1 MARLESPTPLDC
13 LPMRRL
19 LLALLVALITLSL
32 PPARPAHAA
41 PRCFPEAAPAITACI
56 DGPIAA
62 FWERQGGLPVFG
74 YPLGP
79 PYQAGAITVQPFER
93 ARLEHH
99 PANPPPYAVQIGRLG
114 AEHLAVR
121 GEPTPP
127 PAPPQPGCRHF
138 AATGLNVCGSFLEA
152 YGRYGLDLGLPGN
165 ALAESLALFGLP
177 LTAPRVEPLSDGRS
191 YTVQWFERARF
202 EDHGPAGVRFGL
214 LGRELP
220 APPPAAAPVAPG
232 GFVQAQG
239 DQLLRLGTPVQLKGV
254 NYYPQGR
261 PWAEMWQQWDGP
273 QIEREL
279 RAARDQLGINTV
291 RVLLPYDLFAG
302 ATNEGRVDIKKIE
315 RLRQLTRIAG
325 DLDLRLIVTLFD
337 FHEGFPAA
345 GTREE
350 ALHKAYLRMLIGNFT
365 GDDRILA
372 WDLHNEPDH
381 YKLWAEQGRAPEV
394 LDWLGRMA
402 DEVHALAP
410 HHLVTVGMGHYEHL
424 YAAGPDGRRVV
435 DYSDLVSVHIY
446 NAADAA
452 RQLAEVRR
460 HTDRPILLEEFGWPS
475 GPECVLAEYTEET
488 QDWFYRTTLAAAQG
502 RVAGVIAWS
511 LRDYVAGPTMR
522 WDTREEH
529 YGLVRADGSLK
540 PAAAHLRAWPGA
552 PLPSL
557 TRVEAPLTV
566 EGLDQPTGIRAPLL
580 IAETGHYLK
589 GAFREAYEL
598 LSGRYS
604 FGPPIS
610 EPFERIGDRRVVQYY
625 SGALLAYYPEAA
637 DTPGFD
643 LLSPAERA
651 RRLVLPLGVG
661 EQHLAERGVTA
672 RSHEVADEFVQPYE
686 RMGGRWRFG
695 AALTPLL
702 EEPINGVTT
711 RVQYFQ
717 YGSLIVSPTT
727 GAIEPGPL
735 GTLAWQAQCAATGQR

>member
-1 MARLESPTPLDC
+1 
-13 LPMRRL
+13 MRRL

-32 PPARPAHAA
+32 PPARPAQAA

-62 FWERQGGLPVFG
+62 FWQRQGGLPVFG

-93 ARLEHH
+93 ARLEYH
-99 PANPPPYAVQIGRLG
+99 PANPPPYDVQIGRLG
-114 AEHLAVR
+114 AEHLAAR
-121 GEPTPP
+121 GEPAPP
-127 PAPPQPGCRHF
+127 PEPPQPPCRHF
-138 AATGLNVCGSFLEA
+138 ATTGLNVCGSFLEA

-165 ALAESLALFGLP
+165 APAESLALFGLP
-177 LTAPRVEPLSDGRS
+177 LTAPRVEQLSDGRS

-202 EDHGPAGVRFGL
+202 EDHGPAGVHFGL

-220 APPPAAAPVAPG
+220 AANPAAPVLAPG
-232 GFVQAQG
+232 GFIQAQG

-302 ATNEGRVDIKKIE
+302 DTNEGRVDIKKIE

-325 DLDLRLIVTLFD
+325 ELDLRLIVTLFD

-350 ALHKAYLRMLIGNFT
+350 AIHKAYLRTLIGNFA

-381 YKLWAEQGRAPEV
+381 YKLWAEQGRAPAV

-424 YAAGPDGRRVV
+424 YAPGPDGRRVV

-452 RQLAEVRR
+452 RQIAEVRR
-460 HTDRPILLEEFGWPS
+460 HTDRPILLQEFGWPS
-475 GPECVLAEYTEET
+475 GPACMLAEYSEAA
-488 QDWFYRTTLAAAQG
+488 QDWFYRTTLAAARG
-502 RVAGVIAWS
+502 RVAGVIAWT
-511 LRDYVAGPTMR
+511 LRDYAAGPTTR
-522 WDTREEH
+522 WDTHEEH

-540 PAAAHLRAWPGA
+540 PAATHLRDWPGA

-566 EGLDQPTGIRAPLL
+566 EGLDPPTGSQAPLL

-610 EPFERIGDRRVVQYY
+610 ESFERIGDRRVVQYY

-637 DTPGFD
+637 EAPDFG
-643 LLSPAERA
+643 LLSPEERA
-651 RRLVLPLGVG
+651 RRLVRPLGVG

-672 RSHEVADEFVQPYE
+672 RPHEVAGAFVQAYE
-686 RMGGRWRFG
+686 HLGGRWRFG

-702 EEPINGVTT
+702 EESIGGVTT

-727 GAIEPGPL
+727 GAPEPGPL